1 VPQGSKF
8 VRKGA
13 PDAGVE
19 CYWTLPHGDEWTWQA
34 KFFTSP
40 PDTSQWRQ
48 IDHSV
53 ETALDK
59 HPRMSMLTVCLPLD
73 RQDPRIELQR
83 WFMDAWDEHVQKWAG
98 WAQDKQMSVEFSY
111 WGDHEIWERLSR
123 EDHRGRHFFWFNE
136 EYLSHRWFEN
146 LAEETISDVGPR
158 YTPELNV
165 ALPISELFDGLGRT
179 SEFFAYTATL
189 YGETLRAF
197 RVVGRLETEDE
208 GENELIALRESME
221 QLLSKMED
229 VKEGNEIA
237 PIEWSSIADLAARS
251 RGHAIGFGDALATV
265 AEEDDAHPSSRP
277 AKGTVKSA

>member
-1 VPQGSKF
+1 MVHGCVGRACPEVG
-8 VRKGA
+8 RLGA
-13 PDAGVE
+13 G
-19 CYWTLPHGDEWTWQA
+19 QA
-34 KFFTSP
+34 
-40 PDTSQWRQ
+40 DVGR
-48 IDHSV
+48 V
-53 ETALDK
+53 LV
-59 HPRMSMLTVCLPLD
+59 L
-73 RQDPRIELQR
+73 
-83 WFMDAWDEHVQKWAG
+83 
-98 WAQDKQMSVEFSY
+98 
-111 WGDHEIWERLSR
+111 GDHEIWERLSR

-208 GENELIALRESME
+208 GENELIAPRESME